1 MILRYDQLEV
11 HLKCV
16 RINPP
21 GGPLQWSGPLATSC
35 SERHGSIDG
44 SILKNMRHTRR
55 QIRLRGEMG
64 RAHKRANPGHET
76 RQGSLEAE
84 Q

>member
-1 MILRYDQLEV
+1 VILRYDQLEV
-11 HLKCV
+11 HLECV
-16 RINPP
+16 KINPP
-21 GGPLQWSGPLATSC
+21 GGPLQRGGPLATSC
-35 SERHGSIDG
+35 SERRGSIGG

-55 QIRLRGEMG
+55 QIRLRGEME

-76 RQGSLEAE
+76 RQSSLKAE